1 LILHNNYNIRFG
13 YIYPHIKII
22 IVMIYTK
29 IDEFLSSSPKE
40 APTKPSPT
48 TKPGTAPGKSPQRP
62 SPIRRD
68 KPAADPQPKA
78 AGQEAPSRP
87 APTIKPGTAPG
98 KTPQRPSPIRRDK
111 PAADPQPK
119 AIAKD
124 VVSRFMVE
132 LRKNRIPLEF
142 NLPKLKAK
150 YND

>member
-13 YIYPHIKII
+13 YIYPYIKII

-29 IDEFLSSSPKE
+29 IDEFLASSPQE
-40 APTKPSPT
+40 APSKPAPT
-48 TKPGTAPGKSPQRP
+48 IKPGTAPGKTPQRP

-68 KPAADPQPKA
+68 KPAVDPQPKA
-78 AGQEAPSRP
+78 AQESPSRP

-111 PAADPQPK
+111 PAVDPQPK
-119 AIAKD
+119 ATVKEVLA
-124 VVSRFMVE
+124 RFMSE
-132 LRKNRIPLEF
+132 LRKNKIPLEF
-142 NLPKLKAK
+142 NLPKLKVK

>member
-1 LILHNNYNIRFG
+1 
-13 YIYPHIKII
+13 
-22 IVMIYTK
+22 MIYTK
-29 IDEFLSSSPKE
+29 IDEFLSGSPKE
-40 APTKPSPT
+40 APAKPTPT
-48 TKPGTAPGKSPQRP
+48 IKPGTAPGKSPQRP

-78 AGQEAPSRP
+78 GGQEAPSRP

-142 NLPKLKAK
+142 NLPKLKVK

>member
-1 LILHNNYNIRFG
+1 
-13 YIYPHIKII
+13 
-22 IVMIYTK
+22 MIYTK
-29 IDEFLSSSPKE
+29 IDEFLSGTAPSKP
-40 APTKPSPT
+40 APTI
-48 TKPGTAPGKSPQRP
+48 KPGTAPGKTPQRP

-68 KPAADPQPKA
+68 KPAADPKPKA

-111 PAADPQPK
+111 PAADPKPK

-132 LRKNRIPLEF
+132 LRKNKIPLEF
-142 NLPKLKAK
+142 NLPKLKTK